1 MINSAEDNSLQNA
14 ALVASSEENFVID
27 LLNSPASIEILTK
40 LVKIDPFKLSRPRRI
55 DYLAALEKQSGW
67 LQAQLQKAI
76 IAVAGDE
83 PSESENLYSGVD
95 DFEREEVA
103 TALRMSAGSAQI
115 KIDVARTLNQHLP
128 NVTSALATGE
138 ISAQHA
144 NVIAREIEQ
153 VIRQGIDQGKI
164 IEIEKTAIAHAEFHT
179 PAQVANKVRSAI
191 AKLAPQE
198 FEEVVNR
205 AFETRKIEIY
215 PQSDGMSTI
224 LALLPAVDAQTVFM
238 AIEKIAR
245 ADREKSSDKNKNGID
260 NESDLRTIDM
270 KRADALTELA
280 KAYLNSSLTENK
292 THRRPV
298 TLNLT
303 LDLPTLLGLKDNPGQ
318 LAGYGA
324 IPASI
329 ARELASDAKWRRF
342 ITDPVTG
349 NLLDFG
355 RECYEPPQALVDF
368 LIARDRT
375 CRFPGCRQ
383 PAHRADIDHAIAWE
397 DGGTTSTKNLGILC
411 RRHHLLKTHGGWKLI
426 SNEDGSCKWIS
437 PLGKEYFVPAR
448 RIDEVA

>member
-1 MINSAEDNSLQNA
+1 MINSNVP
-14 ALVASSEENFVID
+14 LVAPDEENFIID
-27 LLNSPASIEILTK
+27 LLNAPASIEVLTK
-40 LVKIDPFKLSRPRRI
+40 LIEIDPFKLSRPRRI

-67 LQAQLQKAI
+67 LQAHLQKAI

-83 PSESENLYSGVD
+83 PTESENLFSGVD

-103 TALRMSAGSAQI
+103 TALRLSAGTAQI

-128 NVTSALATGE
+128 NVTAALGAGE
-138 ISAQHA
+138 ISAAHA
-144 NVIAREIEQ
+144 NVIAREVEQ
-153 VIRQGIDQGKI
+153 VIRQGIDPEKI
-164 IEIEKTAIAHAEFHT
+164 IEIEKAAIAHAEFHT
-179 PAQVANKVRSAI
+179 PAQVANKVRSTI

-198 FEEVVNR
+198 FEEVVNK
-205 AFETRKIEIY
+205 AFETRKVEIY

-245 ADREKSSDKNKNGID
+245 TDFEKSDEKSKNANI
-260 NESDLRTIDM
+260 ESDIRTIDM
-270 KRADALTELA
+270 KRADALTKLA
-280 KAYLNSSLTENK
+280 NQFLNSSISENK

-303 LDLPTLLGLKDNPGQ
+303 LDLPTLIGLQDNPGQ

-329 ARELASDAKWRRF
+329 ARELARDAKWRRF

-355 RECYEPPQALVDF
+355 RESYEPPQALIDF

-383 PAHRADIDHAIAWE
+383 PAHRADIDHAQAWE
-397 DGGTTSTKNLGILC
+397 DGGNTSAQNLGVLC
-411 RRHHLLKTHGGWKLI
+411 RRHHLLKTHGGWKLT
-426 SNEDGSCKWIS
+426 SNADGSCKWIS